1 MKDAGAEPA
10 PSTHTPP
17 PPVSP
22 PEAARIPPEA
32 LVSHQLGRAWLF
44 PGDVQ
49 VTLNT
54 AGLFL

>member
-10 PSTHTPP
+10 PRTHTHPP
-17 PPVSP
+17 PLFP
-22 PEAARIPPEA
+22 PEAPRIPDEA
-32 LVSHQLGRAWLF
+32 LVSHLLGRAWLF

-49 VTLNT
+49 VTLHT